1 MHLHANDTAD
11 VRAQDERFA
20 HVSQV
25 SQPDSPPH
33 AAAPLSMDHEGE
45 IYSPPLDEHELEHY
59 WAVGG
64 SD

>member
-11 VRAQDERFA
+11 VRAQDERSA
-20 HVSQV
+20 HVSQG
-25 SQPDSPPH
+25 SNPDTHYAS
-33 AAAPLSMDHEGE
+33 ASLSMDHEGE